1 MIVGIVRDGREIVND
16 KYTTEGVRRAAW
28 ARLSTPM
35 EEVGITICGTE
46 AQAFG
51 FERGHDVSHRGDE
64 CRGCGER
71 G

>member
-51 FERGHDVSHRGDE
+51 FEGGHDVSHRGDE
-64 CRGCGER
+64 CRGGGER